1 MIRLLVHFFR
11 RIRKSHGTQL
21 FRLGILTLAILAFS
35 SSGFMYFEIND
46 RPNLTWGDSVWW
58 AVVTMTTV
66 GYGDLFPQT
75 IGGRYLIGFPTMLF
89 GISILGYLLSVV
101 ASYLIEARAK
111 ELKGMG
117 ESLMKDHILV
127 VHYPG
132 FNRTRSV
139 IQELRNDPKT
149 KTTPI
154 VLVDD
159 QLQELPN
166 ALAQMKVRFI
176 RGNPS
181 KAETLDRAGFRQAT
195 HAIVLARDPS
205 DSTSD
210 HHALA
215 VVLTLEKLHAEIIS
229 TAECVDP
236 EHIELFER
244 AGCDNVVCLA
254 QMSTNMIVQ
263 EALDPGVQGVI
274 REITSNIYGQQLYV
288 VPIKRLPS
296 WRWSAVTEHF
306 MSQPTMPVGIQRG
319 AMVLL
324 NPAPDAEVQTDD
336 RLVCIGPERPE
347 ALEIG

>member
-1 MIRLLVHFFR
+1 MIRLLFEILKRV
-11 RIRKSHGTQL
+11 KASHGTQL
-21 FRLGILTLAILAFS
+21 FRLGILTLAILVFS
-35 SSGFMYFEIND
+35 SSGFMFFEIDD

-75 IGGRYLIGFPTMLF
+75 VGGRYLIGFPTMLF

-117 ESLMKDHILV
+117 ETLLKDHILV

-149 KTTPI
+149 RDIPI
-154 VLVDD
+154 VLVDNE
-159 QLQELPN
+159 LQELPN
-166 ALAQMKVRFI
+166 RLSQMQVRFI

-181 KAETLDRAGFRQAT
+181 KADTLDRAGFRKAS

-215 VVLTLEKLHAEIIS
+215 VVLTLEKLHADIIT

-288 VPIKRLPS
+288 VEIEQMKT
-296 WRWSAVTEHF
+296 WRWSEVLGHF
-306 MSQPTMPVGIQRG
+306 SSQPTMPIGLQRG
-319 AMVLL
+319 AKVML
-324 NPAPDAEVQTDD
+324 NPAVEDEVRSGD
-336 RLVCIGPERPE
+336 RLVCIGPIRPE
-347 ALEIG
+347 PLST

>member
-1 MIRLLVHFFR
+1 MIRLLLHFFK
-11 RIRKSHGTQL
+11 RIRKTHGTQL
-21 FRLGILTLAILAFS
+21 FRLAILTLAILAFS
-35 SSGFMYFEIND
+35 SSGFMYFEIGD

-75 IGGRYLIGFPTMLF
+75 VGGRYLIGFPTMLF

-117 ESLMKDHILV
+117 ETLMKDHILV

-139 IQELRNDPKT
+139 IRELRNDPKT
-149 KTTPI
+149 RDIPI
-154 VLVDD
+154 VLVDNE
-159 QLQELPN
+159 LQELPN
-166 ALAQMKVRFI
+166 VLAQMKVRFI

-181 KAETLDRAGFRQAT
+181 KAETLDRAGFRRAS

-215 VVLTLEKLHAEIIS
+215 VVLTLEKLHADIIT

-274 REITSNIYGQQLYV
+274 REITSNVYGQQLYV
-288 VPIKRLPS
+288 VPIEHLP
-296 WRWSAVTEHF
+296 RWKWSEVIAYF
-306 MSQPTMPVGIQRG
+306 KGKATMPVGLQRG
-319 AMVLL
+319 AMVML
-324 NPAPDAEVQTDD
+324 NPDVDAEVQKGD

-347 ALEIG
+347 TLDV